1 MAVNLSVKNAPDEVV
16 RRLKER
22 AARHHRSLQ
31 GELLAILEDAV
42 RAPQPLTPQD
52 VLAKVRTLDI
62 RTPDEAAEITRTARD
77 ER

>member
-31 GELLAILEDAV
+31 GELLSILEEAV
-42 RAPQPLTPQD
+42 RPPRQLTPED
-52 VLAKVRTLDI
+52 VLAKVRALAL
-62 RTPDEAAEITRTARD
+62 RTPSEAAEITRTLRD
-77 ER
+77 GR

>member
-1 MAVNLSVKNAPDEVV
+1 MAVNLSVKNAPDEVM

-22 AARHHRSLQ
+22 AARHHRSPQ
-31 GELLAILEDAV
+31 GVLLGILEDAV
-42 RAPQPLTPQD
+42 STLHELTPRE
-52 VLAKVRTLDI
+52 VLAKVQAFDL

>member
-31 GELLAILEDAV
+31 GELLSILEDAV
-42 RAPQPLTPQD
+42 RPPRQLTPED
-52 VLAKVRTLDI
+52 ILAKVRARGL
-62 RTPDEAAEITRTARD
+62 RTPSEAAEITRTLRD
-77 ER
+77 GS